1 MLFGITTGET
11 SKFFLVNSRRL
22 TESDVGQL
30 KRVELIEEC
39 IITKI
44 YCMTR
49 QTIVNRNKIH
59 FYVLS
64 HQHIFGWFQFF
75 QTVLFWPL
83 GPTTFET
90 FKRIVHWL
98 QRTFKCWIFWST
110 TSRFH
115 GGSIF
120 ANRVLWAI
128 YHRHFFMRTVYFK
141 LLRPPILH

>member
-59 FYVLS
+59 FYVFES
-64 HQHIFGWFQFF
+64 STH
-75 QTVLFWPL
+75 FWL
-83 GPTTFET
+83 
-90 FKRIVHWL
+90 V
-98 QRTFKCWIFWST
+98 
-110 TSRFH
+110 
-115 GGSIF
+115 SIF
-120 ANRVLWAI
+120 SDRFVLTSWTDDFRNI
-128 YHRHFFMRTVYFK
+128 QED
-141 LLRPPILH
+141 RPLIAKDF

>member
-44 YCMTR
+44 YFMTR

-59 FYVLS
+59 FYVFESSTHFWLVS
-64 HQHIFGWFQFF
+64 FFSDRFG
-75 QTVLFWPL
+75 L
-83 GPTTFET
+83 
-90 FKRIVHWL
+90 
-98 QRTFKCWIFWST
+98 
-110 TSRFH
+110 TS
-115 GGSIF
+115 
-120 ANRVLWAI
+120 
-128 YHRHFFMRTVYFK
+128 
-141 LLRPPILH
+141 